1 MAFISVKSPSLFIS
15 AKRKQFSVRQKIA
28 NFVLFQV
35 GWFACIFGGASG
47 HVVASVLFSLA
58 LVAISVW
65 QTSFKK
71 NTLALF
77 GKIGLYGLVGDTL
90 LLQLGFLQFNSPVPF
105 AFLSPIWMW
114 ILWILF
120 ASTLNQSMAWL
131 LGKPLMGAL
140 LGGILGPLSYI
151 AGVEL
156 GAASWGNKLQAI
168 VLIGFIWAIG
178 MPIFLYWAQQVPKTA
193 PYTEKN
199 SPK

>member
-1 MAFISVKSPSLFIS
+1 VKSPSLFIS

-65 QTSFKK
+65 QTPFKK

>member
-1 MAFISVKSPSLFIS
+1 
-15 AKRKQFSVRQKIA
+15 VRQKIA

-65 QTSFKK
+65 QTPFKK

>member
-1 MAFISVKSPSLFIS
+1 VKSPSLFIS

-65 QTSFKK
+65 QTPFKK
-71 NTLALF
+71 NALALF

-178 MPIFLYWAQQVPKTA
+178 MPIFLYWAQQVPKIA
-193 PYTEKN
+193 PYKEKN

>member
-65 QTSFKK
+65 QTPFKK

-114 ILWILF
+114 TLWILF

>member
-1 MAFISVKSPSLFIS
+1 VKSRSLFIS

-65 QTSFKK
+65 QTPFKK

>member
-1 MAFISVKSPSLFIS
+1 MKSRSLFIS
-15 AKRKQFSVRQKIA
+15 AKRKPFTVRQKIV

-47 HVVASVLFSLA
+47 HVLASVLFSLA

-65 QTSFKK
+65 HTPFKK

-114 ILWILF
+114 TLWILF

-140 LGGILGPLSYI
+140 LGAIFGPLSYI

-156 GAASWGNKLQAI
+156 GAASWGNKSQAI

-178 MPIFLYWAQQVPKTA
+178 MPIFLFWARQVSKTT
-193 PYTEKN
+193 PYPEKN
-199 SPK
+199 RPK

>member
-1 MAFISVKSPSLFIS
+1 LAFISVKSPSLFIS

-65 QTSFKK
+65 QTPFKK

>member
-1 MAFISVKSPSLFIS
+1 LAFISVKSRSLFIS

-65 QTSFKK
+65 QTPFKK

>member
-1 MAFISVKSPSLFIS
+1 MKSPSLFIS

-65 QTSFKK
+65 QTPFKK

>member
-1 MAFISVKSPSLFIS
+1 LAFISVKSPSLFIS

-47 HVVASVLFSLA
+47 HIVASVLFSLA

-65 QTSFKK
+65 QTPFKK

>member
-1 MAFISVKSPSLFIS
+1 MKSHSLFIS
-15 AKRKQFSVRQKIA
+15 AKRKQFTVRQKIA

-35 GWFACIFGGASG
+35 GWFTCIFGGASG

-65 QTSFKK
+65 QTPFKK
-71 NTLALF
+71 NALALF

-90 LLQLGFLQFNSPVPF
+90 LLQLGFLEFNSPVPF
-105 AFLSPIWMW
+105 AFLSPMWMW
-114 ILWILF
+114 TLWILF

-140 LGGILGPLSYI
+140 LGVIFGPLSYI

-168 VLIGFIWAIG
+168 VLIGLIWAIG
-178 MPIFLYWAQQVPKTA
+178 MPIFLFWAQQVSKTA
-193 PYTEKN
+193 PYPEKN